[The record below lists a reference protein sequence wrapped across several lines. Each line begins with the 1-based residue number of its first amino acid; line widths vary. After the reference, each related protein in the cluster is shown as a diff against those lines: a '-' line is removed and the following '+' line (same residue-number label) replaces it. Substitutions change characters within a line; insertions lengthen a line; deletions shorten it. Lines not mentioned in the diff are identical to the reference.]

1 MSVQIYQVILKKHTQ
16 SDKIMQNVVV
26 TGGTFFY
33 LVTFDSRAPFVA
45 LPPSGGGGGPTV
57 PIDRI

>member
-1 MSVQIYQVILKKHTQ
+1 
-16 SDKIMQNVVV
+16 MQNVVV

-33 LVTFDSRAPFVA
+33 LVTFDSRAPFGA

>member
-1 MSVQIYQVILKKHTQ
+1 
-16 SDKIMQNVVV
+16 MQNVVV

-33 LVTFDSRAPFVA
+33 LVTFDSRAPFVV

>member
-1 MSVQIYQVILKKHTQ
+1 MSVQIYQVILKKH
-16 SDKIMQNVVV
+16 KIMQNVVV

>member
-1 MSVQIYQVILKKHTQ
+1 
-16 SDKIMQNVVV
+16 MQNVVV

-33 LVTFDSRAPFVA
+33 LVTFDSRAPFV
-45 LPPSGGGGGPTV
+45 GGGGGPTV